1 MATASTRPCPPL
13 TMSLTTAMSQTT
25 QSIPDLSWVC
35 SDIYIFPT
43 SFHIFSVRYI
53 SSKYFRPEQ
62 FSAPGVCV
70 WVLACSQNAVGP
82 LVAPSPL
89 SPGPAP
95 VLSPGSHFSSQ
106 TSETSNSEQFTT
118 NTLPSALKLLQKFS
132 WSHRQ
137 FSRQAYI
144 LSVSGKTN
152 GFSPGPSVCL
162 WSVGNCISR
171 STAGCQHRM
180 IEVVAADQSNMT
192 RPKL

>member
-13 TMSLTTAMSQTT
+13 TMCLTTAMSQTT

-70 WVLACSQNAVGP
+70 WVLSRSQNAVGP

-95 VLSPGSHFSSQ
+95 VLSPGSLFSSQ

-118 NTLPSALKLLQKFS
+118 NTLPPISAQTIAKVLLVTQTVFS
-132 WSHRQ
+132 TSIHSFCFWENQWFLPRAQ
-137 FSRQAYI
+137 CVF
-144 LSVSGKTN
+144 V
-152 GFSPGPSVCL
+152 VC
-162 WSVGNCISR
+162 W
-171 STAGCQHRM
+171 
-180 IEVVAADQSNMT
+180 
-192 RPKL
+192 